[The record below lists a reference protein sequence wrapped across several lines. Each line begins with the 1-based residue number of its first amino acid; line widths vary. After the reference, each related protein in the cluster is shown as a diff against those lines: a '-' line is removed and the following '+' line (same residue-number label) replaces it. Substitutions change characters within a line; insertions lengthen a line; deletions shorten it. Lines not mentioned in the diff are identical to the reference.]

1 VFPKLNKLTVV
12 SGTTGF
18 TTSITVLA
26 DDELKSPL
34 VQLPSVTAPWLVC
47 SLVEEGVLDP
57 LHALSEVQ
65 EVASCGAL
73 SLDILDNG
81 SDAFKDEFSAEC
93 EDCGLPKIQGTAEEV
108 TTASLMGSIFSCV
121 GATLFDK
128 GLGINNG
135 TSCSE
140 ETATQ
145 VGEDNF
151 EVKLD
156 VVWFVTDVADP
167 ESSKFVFAAL
177 VFGTAAEKL
186 LDTVSEV
193 LLDNSELLAAAVW
206 VMLSV
211 GHCTCVPD
219 GTLVSAALIISLTS
233 AAEDTTGHT
242 LCEVEVIGVVEAITS
257 LLEEDGF
264 LVKSSVDRQKMT

>member
-1 VFPKLNKLTVV
+1 MVT
-12 SGTTGF
+12 GTTGF

-34 VQLPSVTAPWLVC
+34 VQLPSAKAPWLVC

-57 LHALSEVQ
+57 PHALSEVQ

-81 SDAFKDEFSAEC
+81 SDAFKDEFSGEC

-108 TTASLMGSIFSCV
+108 TTASLMGSIFSSV

-128 GLGINNG
+128 EVGINNG
-135 TSCSE
+135 TFCSE
-140 ETATQ
+140 ETTTQ

-151 EVKLD
+151 D

-167 ESSKFVFAAL
+167 KSSKFVFAAL
-177 VFGTAAEKL
+177 VFGTTAEKL
-186 LDTVSEV
+186 LDIVSEV

-206 VMLSV
+206 IMLSV
-211 GHCTCVPD
+211 GHRSCVPD
-219 GTLVSAALIISLTS
+219 GTLISAALIISLTS

-242 LCEVEVIGVVEAITS
+242 LCEVEVVGVVEPITS

-264 LVKSSVDRQKMT
+264 LVKSSSPAITASIDLRRVCLS